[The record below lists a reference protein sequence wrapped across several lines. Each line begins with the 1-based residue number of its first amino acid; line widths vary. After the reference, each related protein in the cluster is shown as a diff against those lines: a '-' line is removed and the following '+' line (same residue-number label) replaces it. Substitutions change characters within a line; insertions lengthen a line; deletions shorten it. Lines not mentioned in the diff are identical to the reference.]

1 VDALRQRVADPRLP
15 GTPTLIPLL
24 ARLKSGLDHALEGEL
39 AKLPPHERREQ
50 QRRQIQLLHW
60 PLANLLLALAVLETL
75 RVAVMAFEQVRPAL
89 AWQGALAVG
98 LLVLAIIYRRLI
110 SLRRRVW
117 LGFGFMI
124 LLLACL
130 LVPVQ
135 SWQGAP
141 LLSLAGF
148 LLLPAASLPL
158 LVRPRAAWTALLMGT
173 GAMLAVLWLMVDA
186 PIADKRTF
194 AFYFLV
200 SVTAGLVLRR
210 ARANLAT
217 RLDREVETLWQR
229 AVSDPLTG
237 LLNRHGWMN
246 LAGTAM
252 RDAVVAGR
260 QPAVLFI
267 DVDHFKRTNDAHG
280 HLAGDELLRQLGQ
293 LIGARIGASEFA
305 ARLGGEEFAC
315 LLPDSSEAQAERFAR
330 RIAAE
335 YRHHAASFGST
346 LSIGVSTY
354 GDGDLLN
361 DLLAR
366 ADAALYE
373 AKHRGRDQIV
383 VAR

>member
-1 VDALRQRVADPRLP
+1 MLDPLFVSLKNRLDHVLE
-15 GTPTLIPLL
+15 GDL
-24 ARLKSGLDHALEGEL
+24 AR
-39 AKLPPHERREQ
+39 LPPHERREQ

-75 RVAVMAFEQVRPAL
+75 RVAMLAFEQLRPAL
-89 AWQGALAVG
+89 MWQGAAALG
-98 LLVLAIIYRRLI
+98 LLALAAAYRNLV

-117 LGFGFMI
+117 LGSGFMA

-148 LLLPAASLPL
+148 LLLPAACLPL
-158 LVRPRAAWTALLMGT
+158 LVRPQVAWTALVVGSATMVV
-173 GAMLAVLWLMVDA
+173 VLWGFLDA
-186 PIADKRTF
+186 PAADKRTF

-200 SVTAGLVLRR
+200 SVTAGMVLRR

-252 RDAVVAGR
+252 RDAVTAGR

-280 HLAGDELLRQLGQ
+280 HLAGDELLRQLGH
-293 LIGARIGASEFA
+293 LIETRIGAGEFA

-315 LLPDSSEAQAERFAR
+315 LLPDSSVAQAERFAR
-330 RIAAE
+330 RIASE
-335 YRHHAASFGST
+335 YRHHAAAFGST
-346 LSIGVSTY
+346 LSIGISTHAE
-354 GDGDLLN
+354 GDLLN

>member
-1 VDALRQRVADPRLP
+1 MLH
-15 GTPTLIPLL
+15 PLL
-24 ARLKSGLDHALEGEL
+24 ARLKTRIDHALEGDL
-39 AKLPPHERREQ
+39 SRLPPHQRREQ

-60 PLANLLLALAVLETL
+60 PLANLLLALAVLESL
-75 RVAVMAFEQVRPAL
+75 RIAMLAIEHLRPAL
-89 AWQGALAVG
+89 AWQGAAALG
-98 LLVLAIIYRRLI
+98 LLALALVYRNLV

-117 LGFGFMI
+117 MGFSFMV

-135 SWQGAP
+135 SWKGAP

-148 LLLPAASLPL
+148 LLLPAACLPL
-158 LVRPRAAWTALLMGT
+158 LVRPHVAWTALGVGGL
-173 GAMLAVLWLMVDA
+173 AMVAVLWGIVEA
-186 PIADKRTF
+186 PVADKRTF

-252 RDAVVAGR
+252 RDAVAAGR
-260 QPAVLFI
+260 RPAVLFI

-280 HLAGDELLRQLGQ
+280 HLAGDELLRQLGH
-293 LIGARIGASEFA
+293 LIQARIGPGDFA

-315 LLPDSSEAQAERFAR
+315 LLPDSSAAQAERFAR
-330 RIAAE
+330 RLAGE
-335 YRHHAASFGST
+335 YRHHAAGFAST
-346 LSIGVSTY
+346 LSVGVSTY
-354 GDGDLLN
+354 AEGDLLN

>member
-1 VDALRQRVADPRLP
+1 MY
-15 GTPTLIPLL
+15 
-24 ARLKSGLDHALEGEL
+24 ARLKARLGHALEGDL

-60 PLANLLLALAVLETL
+60 PLANLLLALAVLETV
-75 RVAVMAFEQVRPAL
+75 RVALMLFEQARPELALQGVMALGLLAL
-89 AWQGALAVG
+89 AA
-98 LLVLAIIYRRLI
+98 IYRNLV
-110 SLRRRVW
+110 SVRRRVW
-117 LGFGFMI
+117 LGFGFMV
-124 LLLACL
+124 LLAGL

-158 LVRPRAAWTALLMGT
+158 LVRPRITWAVLGLGT
-173 GAMLAVLWLMVDA
+173 LVMVAVLWLGVEA
-186 PIADKRTF
+186 PAAEKRTF

-200 SVTAGLVLRR
+200 SAVAGLVLRR
-210 ARANLAT
+210 ARANLAP
-217 RLDREVETLWQR
+217 RLNREVETLWQR

-252 RDAVVAGR
+252 RDAVIAGR

-293 LIGARIGASEFA
+293 LIEARIGTGQFA

-315 LLPDSSEAQAERFAR
+315 LLPDSSEVQAERLAKRLAGDYR
-330 RIAAE
+330 R
-335 YRHHAASFGST
+335 HAQAFGST
-346 LSIGVSTY
+346 LSIGVATY

-373 AKHRGRDQIV
+373 AKHRGRDQII